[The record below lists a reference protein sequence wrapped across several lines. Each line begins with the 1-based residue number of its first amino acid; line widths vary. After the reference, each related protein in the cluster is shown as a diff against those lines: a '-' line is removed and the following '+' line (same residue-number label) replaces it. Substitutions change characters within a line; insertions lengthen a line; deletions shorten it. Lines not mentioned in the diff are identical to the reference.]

1 MLVSVGEIAS
11 FQKGYPFKSEDY
23 VDSGCKIIRVTNLNR
38 NEYNDE
44 NCLFI
49 EESKY
54 GEYERFALHKD
65 DIVIST
71 VGSWPSNP
79 LSVVGKVTVIPERIE
94 GCLLNQNAVR
104 IRAQGDCTQD
114 FLIYVL
120 MDEKFKQY
128 IIGSA
133 QGSAK
138 QASIKI
144 EDIKRFEFELPPKE
158 QQIKM
163 VSILRSIDKRI
174 ELNNDI
180 NDKLIEIRNTLL
192 PEIMSGGIAFEDIDL

>member
-1 MLVSVGEIAS
+1 MLVSVGEVAS
-11 FQKGYPFKSEDY
+11 FQKGYPFRSEDY
-23 VDSGCKIIRVTNLNR
+23 VSAGLKIIRVTNLNR

-49 EESKY
+49 DESKY
-54 GEYERFALHKD
+54 DEYERFALHKD

-71 VGSWPSNP
+71 VGSWPTNP
-79 LSVVGKVTVIPERIE
+79 LSVVGKVTIIPERIE

-104 IRAQGDCTQD
+104 IRAQRDCIQE

-120 MDEKFKQY
+120 LDESFKQY
-128 IIGSA
+128 IIGTA

-163 VSILRSIDKRI
+163 VSVLRSIDKRI
-174 ELNNDI
+174 ELNNEI

-192 PEIMSGGIAFEDIDL
+192 PAILSGDVDYEGIVL